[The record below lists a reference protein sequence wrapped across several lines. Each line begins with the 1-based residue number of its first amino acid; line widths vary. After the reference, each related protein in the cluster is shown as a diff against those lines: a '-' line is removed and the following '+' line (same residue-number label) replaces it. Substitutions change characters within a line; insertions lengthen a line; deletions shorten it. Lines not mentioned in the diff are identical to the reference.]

1 MNKDQFFLIEKKI
14 HCTLNIY
21 LHKSQH
27 LSDIV
32 EQDLSIVFASPE
44 AATQQRWRKILK
56 ENLIEKICLL
66 VFDEAHCISSW

>member
-1 MNKDQFFLIEKKI
+1 MNKDQVFLIENKI

-56 ENLIEKICLL
+56 ENLKDKICLL

>member
-1 MNKDQFFLIEKKI
+1 MNKDQFYLIEKKI

-56 ENLIEKICLL
+56 ENLKDKICLL
-66 VFDEAHCISSW
+66 VFDEAYCLSSW